1 MNGIQIF
8 GRAFAGFHVL
18 CCFGNRRVKTIAG
31 YDNVGNTT
39 KDKDP
44 HSDEHSLT
52 GFHYLLWKLETRK
65 LEG

>member
-44 HSDEHSLT
+44 HSEEHSQET
-52 GFHYLLWKLETRK
+52 GGHN
-65 LEG
+65 